1 MSASKCRK
9 LKRHRSD
16 GGGVSPPEV
25 SLQLCVG
32 GWPVP
37 CTSIDVDDTPV
48 MLADLGI
55 STARPAWLTKP
66 FGYGQ
71 CLPDTIHVVDELQ
84 GAICNHRGPRKTGL
98 WKGGAYDACLYY
110 VYNICSY
117 MCVLFTM
124 LGNHGVKLQL
134 VQS

>member
-1 MSASKCRK
+1 MSASSVRK

-16 GGGVSPPEV
+16 DGGSPPEL

-32 GWPVP
+32 GCPVP
-37 CTSIDVDDTPV
+37 CTSMDVDDKPV

-55 STARPAWLTKP
+55 STQRPAWLTTP
-66 FGYGQ
+66 FGYGKR
-71 CLPDTIHVVDELQ
+71 LPDTIHVIDELA

-98 WKGGAYDACLYY
+98 WKGSDYDACLYY

-124 LGNHGVKLQL
+124 LGNRCVKVQL